1 MIYKL
6 QITYYKKCTKRNV
19 IDTKRRCIKNKNKI
33 LKIGEDPRLV
43 GAIKL
48 KGRTGW
54 RVRVGHFRII
64 YEINDELNEVLIV
77 HIGHRRDIYNL

>member
-1 MIYKL
+1 MSLIPKEEAL
-6 QITYYKKCTKRNV
+6 K
-19 IDTKRRCIKNKNKI
+19 IKNKI
-33 LKIGEDPRLV
+33 IKIGEDPRLV

>member
-6 QITYYKKCTKRNV
+6 QITRNAQKEMSL
-19 IDTKRRCIKNKNKI
+19 IPKEDALKIKNKI
-33 LKIGEDPRLV
+33 IKIGEDPRLV

-54 RVRVGHFRII
+54 RVRVGNFRII
-64 YEINDELNEVLIV
+64 YEINDDLNEVLIV